1 MDVQTLLDFIEEIGV
16 LKNIPRIGWQ
26 FRGIKNCES
35 VADHC
40 YRVSLLA
47 MLLADILVEQGV
59 RLNAEKVMR
68 IALLHEIAEARVTD
82 IPAVSLGY
90 IPAEVKSQAEQKA
103 AEAMLNPFGALGE
116 RYLAL
121 WEEFEQ
127 RSTLEARVVRTADKL
142 EMLIQAYQYEKTGYQ
157 SLGDF
162 WDREDTRRAFEAFP
176 QFEHILAILEARRDT
191 LNDR

>member
-1 MDVQTLLDFIEEIGV
+1 MDTLLDFIEEIGV

-26 FRGIKNCES
+26 FRGIKDCES

-59 RLNAEKVMR
+59 ELDTEKVMR

-90 IPAEVKSQAEQKA
+90 IPAEIKHQAEQKA

-127 RSTLEARVVRTADKL
+127 RSTLEARVVRAADKL

-162 WDREDTRRAFEAFP
+162 WVREDTRRVFEAFP
-176 QFEHILAILEARRDT
+176 QFEQILEMLETRRDA
-191 LNDR
+191 LNNS